1 MWECEAFWPKRKSI
15 QGRQEPTW
23 HLATGSGIYTHLYQS
38 IYIVKNIHFLVTDRY
53 KLASWGEKVYVGG
66 GVFDNLIE
74 IHWRAAKSGSE

>member
-1 MWECEAFWPKRKSI
+1 LAKKKI
-15 QGRQEPTW
+15 NTRQTRAN
-23 HLATGSGIYTHLYQS
+23 LAPGNRQRDIHTLIPIY

-66 GVFDNLIE
+66 AVFDNLIE